1 MSSANDLVGKNE
13 LKKVKSYPLAY
24 YICTN
29 CGLLQQINFVSRD
42 LLFVNYP
49 YITGVNKVLVDHFKE
64 MSMELRKM
72 VKHKN
77 IAVVIGS
84 NDGTEVNL
92 LKAVGFKK
100 AIGIEPSDVAE
111 IAKKRKIPTIKAFF
125 TYNLSIKLVKRL
137 GKAYLITANNVFAHI
152 PDPKDMLKG
161 MANLIKT
168 DGIISIEVHS
178 LGSLIKHLEI
188 EALYAEHYFV
198 WSVKAMQTLSSQV
211 GLKVHNVIFMPEQHG
226 GSLRFIIKKGKENF
240 QSFSLPDDNY
250 NISRVIHTFQKR
262 ADIRKQKFVS
272 LIKGIKKSGKKIGI
286 WSVPAK
292 IPTLINFCGLTN
304 KDIDYAY
311 EIANTKIG
319 KYIPKANIKI
329 KDEKEIPQDMPDYL
343 IIGAWNYIDFAK
355 KKLEWYLNKGGK
367 LINPL
372 NCRIYK
378 KPQHIKG
385 D

>member
-1 MSSANDLVGKNE
+1 MIVRDKCIVCGSKNLYKALDLGVMPSANDLVGKNE

-152 PDPKDMLKG
+152 PDPKDQM
-161 MANLIKT
+161 
-168 DGIISIEVHS
+168 
-178 LGSLIKHLEI
+178 
-188 EALYAEHYFV
+188 
-198 WSVKAMQTLSSQV
+198 
-211 GLKVHNVIFMPEQHG
+211 
-226 GSLRFIIKKGKENF
+226 
-240 QSFSLPDDNY
+240 
-250 NISRVIHTFQKR
+250 
-262 ADIRKQKFVS
+262 
-272 LIKGIKKSGKKIGI
+272 
-286 WSVPAK
+286 
-292 IPTLINFCGLTN
+292 
-304 KDIDYAY
+304 
-311 EIANTKIG
+311 
-319 KYIPKANIKI
+319 
-329 KDEKEIPQDMPDYL
+329 
-343 IIGAWNYIDFAK
+343 
-355 KKLEWYLNKGGK
+355 
-367 LINPL
+367 
-372 NCRIYK
+372 
-378 KPQHIKG
+378 
-385 D
+385 